1 VSPLAGPPTMQ
12 VGVVEVAL
20 TTLLTFAVGWAV
32 LVLAA
37 RRSRRWMHI
46 VMPAAAVRRSLALLA
61 IGPMM
66 VVGLIAGSTVQASA
80 AESEN
85 ASCVEKFN
93 VAVGTPG
100 EFQRVFHQKKL
111 GRDVSRFARLGDD
124 CPFPP

>member
-1 VSPLAGPPTMQ
+1 MRKS
-12 VGVVEVAL
+12 
-20 TTLLTFAVGWAV
+20 TTL
-32 LVLAA
+32 
-37 RRSRRWMHI
+37 R
-46 VMPAAAVRRSLALLA
+46 RRSLALLA
-61 IGPMM
+61 IGPMI

-100 EFQRVFHQKKL
+100 EFQRVFQRKL